1 MTTKDITYGVPAEVW
16 PRDYTNVEK
25 LLMFWRREQI
35 PVRATLEDGQAFCMY
50 VYGLMPSRNKV
61 DLCPA
66 PFDKENRI
74 RLPLERISTI
84 ESGVVDSIAHD
95 FKGRLTVHP
104 DYVDNRPSR
113 RDFFAICNQA
123 YKANKSIRVY
133 MADGREIEGVSAG
146 ADACQVTLRVENG
159 RKIVVLFDWVERI
172 LPF

>member
-1 MTTKDITYGVPAEVW
+1 MTTKDITYGIQAELL

-35 PVRATLEDGQAFCMY
+35 PVRVTLEDGQAFCMY

-84 ESGVVDSIAHD
+84 ESGVW
-95 FKGRLTVHP
+95 LTVSLTISK
-104 DYVDNRPSR
+104 VD
-113 RDFFAICNQA
+113 
-123 YKANKSIRVY
+123 
-133 MADGREIEGVSAG
+133 
-146 ADACQVTLRVENG
+146 
-159 RKIVVLFDWVERI
+159 
-172 LPF
+172 

>member
-1 MTTKDITYGVPAEVW
+1 
-16 PRDYTNVEK
+16 
-25 LLMFWRREQI
+25 
-35 PVRATLEDGQAFCMY
+35 MY

-104 DYVDNRPSR
+104 DYVDNLLSR
-113 RDFFAICNQA
+113 RDFLQFATKPTKQTN
-123 YKANKSIRVY
+123 
-133 MADGREIEGVSAG
+133 
-146 ADACQVTLRVENG
+146 L
-159 RKIVVLFDWVERI
+159 
-172 LPF
+172 